1 MFKVLVSTLHLLL
14 RLFVTECLISWQSIS
29 YYKLLKHPSFNPHY
43 LGVIMA
49 LHTTN
54 MHTPKLVN
62 MGDQVADFWAKD
74 AAAATVPAKHT
85 LQPIVTGKMP
95 Y

>member
-1 MFKVLVSTLHLLL
+1 
-14 RLFVTECLISWQSIS
+14 
-29 YYKLLKHPSFNPHY
+29 
-43 LGVIMA
+43 MA